1 MKENLKPY
9 VYKQRERK
17 SDLVL
22 FVERAGELLYEA
34 RLRCRALEP
43 KGNRVLIG
51 RISFMQ

>member
-22 FVERAGELLYEA
+22 FVERAGELLYAA

-43 KGNRVLIG
+43 QGNRVLNG
-51 RISFMQ
+51 RISCMQ